1 MLDEQNED
9 NFTLEINSKTSLW
22 VKNVENLQ
30 FLVPS
35 EGLELENVSF
45 INVTEVV
52 SVFESDSKSTIIE
65 LMGISYEKLYF
76 YLVIALASILGICVL
91 IVIPTII
98 GCQK

>member
-1 MLDEQNED
+1 MLDEQNEE

-65 LMGISYEKLYF
+65 LMGIPDRR
-76 YLVIALASILGICVL
+76 L
-91 IVIPTII
+91 I
-98 GCQK
+98 